1 MTKDVALMFPGSG
14 SQYVGMARWLYER
27 YPQVRTLF
35 DEASQ
40 ITERDM
46 AALCLSGT
54 LVQLAEPTAMALL
67 SIPPAWPTLSRGSSF
82 GANRCPCQPRYMLG
96 HSLGEYAA
104 LTCSGALSF
113 SSTGAGGDA

>member
-40 ITERDM
+40 ITEWGHGS
-46 AALCLSGT
+46 AVPVGYFGT
-54 LVQLAEPTAMALL
+54 
-67 SIPPAWPTLSRGSSF
+67 
-82 GANRCPCQPRYMLG
+82 
-96 HSLGEYAA
+96 
-104 LTCSGALSF
+104 TC
-113 SSTGAGGDA
+113 

>member
-54 LVQLAEPTAMALL
+54 LVQLAEPT
-67 SIPPAWPTLSRGSSF
+67 LSRGSSF
-82 GANRCPCQPRYMLG
+82 WRKPVSMSTYVICWVIVWANMLR
-96 HSLGEYAA
+96 
-104 LTCSGALSF
+104 
-113 SSTGAGGDA
+113 

>member
-46 AALCLSGT
+46 AALCLS
-54 LVQLAEPTAMALL
+54 
-67 SIPPAWPTLSRGSSF
+67 
-82 GANRCPCQPRYMLG
+82 
-96 HSLGEYAA
+96 
-104 LTCSGALSF
+104 
-113 SSTGAGGDA
+113 